1 MASAETNRVM
11 PGPGARFEV
20 RIEKLV
26 HGGLGL
32 ARHEGRVILVG
43 YVLPGERVRVR
54 VTGTRAGLWRAEP
67 EEVLEAAEGRT
78 AAPCPYFGRCGGC
91 RLQHAQYPLQLEIK
105 RAILTETLRRI
116 GKIELPAAPAVISG
130 PAWEYRNR
138 VQFHV
143 RGGRI
148 GFFEADSQRLCAI
161 EQCMIASPKLNE
173 TLSALRRVASGS
185 RWAHLLHSVEVFTD
199 GEQVQIHVASSPQ
212 RRGPGSGF
220 FRALG
225 ARLPGVVA
233 GALSY
238 AVGEQRYRVG
248 SRSFFQVNRF
258 LIADLVGHALENAE
272 GDTAADLYAGVGLFS
287 LPMARRFRRVAA
299 VESSAA
305 AAADLAHNAAQAG
318 LAIEVHR
325 MDAAAYLSGLK
336 GPPDFLLADPPR
348 SGLGRAVV
356 RELLRLGPPGLALVS
371 CEPATLAR
379 DLAELLA
386 GGYRIAQLTLVD
398 LFPQTHHIEAVARLA
413 RG

>member
-1 MASAETNRVM
+1 MA
-11 PGPGARFEV
+11 PGPGARVEV
-20 RIEKLV
+20 HIEKLV

-54 VTGTRAGLWRAEP
+54 VTGTRAGLWRAAP
-67 EEVLEAAEGRT
+67 EEVLHAAEGRT

-105 RAILTETLRRI
+105 QAILTETLRRI
-116 GKIELPAAPAVISG
+116 GKIELPGEPAVLSG

-143 RGGRI
+143 QGRRI
-148 GFFEADSQRLCAI
+148 GFFEADSQRLCAV
-161 EQCMIASPKLNE
+161 EQCMIAAPKINE
-173 TLSALRRVASGS
+173 TLSALRRMASGS
-185 RWAHLLHSVEVFTD
+185 AWPRLLSTVEVFTD
-199 GEQVQIHVASSPQ
+199 GEQVQIKVASSRQ
-212 RRGPGSGF
+212 HGGPGSRF
-220 FRALG
+220 FRTLG
-225 ARLPGVVA
+225 DEIPGVAA
-233 GALSY
+233 GALRY

-258 LIADLVGHALENAE
+258 LIADLVDCALEKAE
-272 GDTAADLYAGVGLFS
+272 GDAAVDLYAGVGLFS

-299 VESSAA
+299 VEFSRA

-325 MDAAAYLSGLK
+325 MDAAAYLAGLK
-336 GPPDFLLADPPR
+336 NAPDFLLADPPR
-348 SGLGRAVV
+348 SGLGRPVV
-356 RELLRLGPPGLALVS
+356 RELLRLGPPRVVLVS
-371 CEPATLAR
+371 CEPATMAR

-386 GGYRIAQLTLVD
+386 GGYGIERLTLVD
-398 LFPQTHHIEAVARLA
+398 LFPQTHHIEAVACLR
-413 RG
+413 RE